1 MHHHGTVVGVFGA
14 HVAIGFQLR
23 PTQRQGLAR
32 FADTDG
38 NVQLPKLVDQLT
50 LVFVRIQRKGG
61 KVFVRRNFG
70 KQLRKA
76 VDVIPMRMG
85 VESKVQPVDPQRV
98 TQPEKE
104 IRRGFPSYARTVQH
118 HGVAFAGDEVAIL
131 RAHGNTEDS
140 QRLVLLPEIHL
151 PILIENED
159 GLLRRFGGFRRGGCK
174 HGKEQQRQQ
183 NGGCPEKR
191 AFLSHRFDSSF
202 HARKSS
208 SVTQRLL

>member
-1 MHHHGTVVGVFGA
+1 M
-14 HVAIGFQLR
+14 
-23 PTQRQGLAR
+23 
-32 FADTDG
+32 
-38 NVQLPKLVDQLT
+38 DQLA

-76 VDVIPMRMG
+76 VDMIPVRMG

-98 TQPEKE
+98 TQTEKE

-118 HGVAFAGDEVAIL
+118 HGVAFTGDEVAIL
-131 RAHGNTEDS
+131 RAHGNTEDP

-159 GLLRRFGGFRRGGCK
+159 SLLRRFGGFRRGGCK
-174 HGKEQQRQQ
+174 YGKEQHCQQ
-183 NGGCPEKR
+183 NDGSPEQR
-191 AFLSHRFDSSF
+191 AFLSHRLDSSF

>member
-1 MHHHGTVVGVFGA
+1 MFFGA
-14 HVAIGFQLR
+14 HVAVGLQLR
-23 PTQRQGLAR
+23 PAQRQGLAR

-38 NVQLPKLVDQLT
+38 NVQLPKLVDQLA

-76 VDVIPMRMG
+76 VDMIPVRMG

-98 TQPEKE
+98 TQTEKE

-118 HGVAFAGDEVAIL
+118 HGVAFTGDEVAIL
-131 RAHGNTEDS
+131 RAHGNTEDP

-151 PILIENED
+151 PILIENKD
-159 GLLRRFGGFRRGGCK
+159 GLLRRFSGFCRGGCK
-174 HGKEQQRQQ
+174 HGKKQHCQQ
-183 NGGCPEKR
+183 NDGSPEQR
-191 AFLSHRFDSSF
+191 AFLSHRLDSSF